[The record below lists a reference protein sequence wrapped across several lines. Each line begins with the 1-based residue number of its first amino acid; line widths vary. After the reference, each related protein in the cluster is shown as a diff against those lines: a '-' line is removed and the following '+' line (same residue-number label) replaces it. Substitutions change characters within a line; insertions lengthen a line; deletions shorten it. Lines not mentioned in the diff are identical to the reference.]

1 MSWIFKRFFDR
12 FKLGGSCGNLAYKDD
27 SDYEFRAKVSSIE
40 EGKRDYS
47 CLYDANA
54 LLQMTENERREY
66 MKRITQRYIKEVKN
80 TEIS

>member
-12 FKLGGSCGNLAYKDD
+12 FKLGGSCRNLEYKDD
-27 SDYEFRAKVSSIE
+27 SDHEFQAKVSSIE
-40 EGKRDYS
+40 EGKKDYS

-66 MKRITQRYIKEVKN
+66 MKRITQRYIKELKN
-80 TEIS
+80 TKIS